1 MAIDFPSAGLTP
13 GQIHTS
19 GSRSW
24 AWDGA
29 KWGPSA
35 AGASVGD
42 ISSVAAGPGL
52 TGGGSTGDVTLSL
65 ATPVSIASGGT
76 NATTAGAALTSLG
89 AAPLASPVF
98 TGDPQAPTPAT
109 ADSDTSIATTAFV
122 KAQAYLTGNQTIT
135 LSGDISGAG
144 ATAITTTLAT
154 VPVAKGGTGATTAAA
169 ARTNLGVLAL
179 TGGSLSG
186 DLLVTG
192 GVNVNGAAASVSFS
206 DRTTPAHYWSQYS
219 TADVLHIDSDLGA
232 IFSLSRATGDLSV
245 LAGSIQ
251 LAGNLNLAFNVV
263 PNTDQ
268 VSNCG
273 ISGKSWTNVN
283 SYAYTTASAAALKTD
298 IAEAPPALAAVA
310 ELMPR
315 TFRWRDGAD
324 TERTNHGFVAEEV
337 AAALGADFGGYRHD
351 DENGHHGIDYA
362 QLTAVLWQAVRELQ
376 AEVAALRAG

>member
-35 AGASVGD
+35 AGASGGD

-76 NATTAGAALTSLG
+76 NATTSGAALANLG
-89 AAPLASPVF
+89 GIS
-98 TGDPQAPTPAT
+98 
-109 ADSDTSIATTAFV
+109 
-122 KAQAYLTGNQTIT
+122 GNQNIT

-192 GVNVNGAAASVSFS
+192 GINVNGAAAAVSFS
-206 DRTTPAHYWSQYS
+206 DRTAPAHYWSQFS

>member
-65 ATPVSIASGGT
+65 ATPISIAMGGT
-76 NATTAGAALTSLG
+76 GATTSGAALTSLG

-98 TGDPQAPTPAT
+98 TGTPSLPTGTTGITQAAAT
-109 ADSDTSIATTAFV
+109 NNTSLATTAYV
-122 KAQAYLTGNQTIT
+122 KSQGPYL
-135 LSGDISGAG
+135 
-144 ATAITTTLAT
+144 
-154 VPVAKGGTGATTAAA
+154 P
-169 ARTNLGVLAL
+169 L

-245 LAGSIQ
+245 IAGSIQ